1 MTKINPPQ
9 NSRELPK
16 AIVKQMLALATSGF
30 GLVAALAWNELIKEL
45 VTTTLKPHLPEG
57 SAAISLLLYAV
68 IVTGLAVVVTLQLAK
83 IQSLLEK
90 EKGEK

>member
-1 MTKINPPQ
+1 MTKIKPSKNGK
-9 NSRELPK
+9 ELPQ

-30 GLVAALAWNELIKEL
+30 GLVAALAWNEFIKEVVNSL
-45 VTTTLKPHLPEG
+45 IAPHLPEG
-57 SAAISLLLYAV
+57 STVVSLLLYAV